1 MPTDSLS
8 VGTLVRESG
17 FGPLTDLTSRKLS
30 QGSHQMKEKL
40 AHGGGRV
47 YLFSHARQIF
57 PILSKAL
64 SNVDGIF
71 G

>member
-1 MPTDSLS
+1 
-8 VGTLVRESG
+8 
-17 FGPLTDLTSRKLS
+17 
-30 QGSHQMKEKL
+30 MKEKL